1 MEQAKTTDSVWI
13 DFHTPLGSIRHQASV
28 VAELRGTESCS
39 YTRYMVTLDDREID
53 ISLAMYA
60 ANEDLRLQNMAA
72 AEMERFYNKEA
83 GRYVVKDMTLYCIRF
98 CANDF
103 AKLEFHW
110 IDCYGTKRGYYG
122 HDCSIKYVDGKAIL
136 EPSRPKFYF

>member
-1 MEQAKTTDSVWI
+1 MEQVKTNDSVWI
-13 DFHTPLGSIRHQASV
+13 DFHTPLGSIREQASV
-28 VAELRGTESCS
+28 IAELRGTESCS
-39 YTRYMVTLDDREID
+39 YTRYMVMLDDREID

-60 ANEDLRLQNMAA
+60 ANEDLKIQNMAA
-72 AEMERFYNKEA
+72 SEMERCYNREA

-110 IDCYGTKRGYYG
+110 MDCYGTKRGYYG
-122 HDCSIKYVDGKAIL
+122 HDCRIEYVDGKAIL
-136 EPSRPKFYF
+136 KPNRPQFYF

>member
-1 MEQAKTTDSVWI
+1 MEQVKTNDSVWI

-39 YTRYMVTLDDREID
+39 YAQYMVTLDYREID

-60 ANEDLRLQNMAA
+60 ANDDLRMQNMAA
-72 AEMERFYNKEA
+72 TEMERFYNKGA
-83 GRYVVKDMTLYCIRF
+83 GRYVVKDMTLYCIHF
-98 CANDF
+98 YANDF

-110 IDCYGTKRGYYG
+110 MDCYGTKRGYYG
-122 HDCSIKYVDGKAIL
+122 HDCRIKYEDGKAIL
-136 EPSRPKFYF
+136 EPNRPRFYF